1 MMPTILPLRSS
12 TGQVAGPDTVAALGG
27 ILGSSSRRSDGVHR
41 ESGITFDENYRIRVL
56 DTDKYE
62 ATKEM
67 QGQTEAFVSKI
78 SELSEVVKKYMEL
91 IDQQDRD
98 EKLRAVGM
106 RNKVAT
112 MEEERKRKEKDL
124 KAMTAEKQEELERL
138 NVEYESLVKAKTEQ
152 ELLIGKLSSS
162 NPRE

>member
-1 MMPTILPLRSS
+1 MAS
-12 TGQVAGPDTVAALGG
+12 TG
-27 ILGSSSRRSDGVHR
+27 

-91 IDQQDRD
+91 IDQQAERIEM

>member
-1 MMPTILPLRSS
+1 MAS
-12 TGQVAGPDTVAALGG
+12 TG
-27 ILGSSSRRSDGVHR
+27 

-62 ATKEM
+62 STKEM
-67 QGQTEAFVSKI
+67 QGQTEAFVNRI
-78 SELSEVVKKYMEL
+78 SELSDVVKKYMEL
-91 IDQQDRD
+91 IDQQAERIEM

-124 KAMTAEKQEELERL
+124 KALTAEKQEELERL
-138 NVEYESLVKAKTEQ
+138 NIEYESLVKAKNEQ

-162 NPRE
+162 SVE